1 MGKTRFTAELDSE
14 TLNKAREILKKDQIT
29 LEDTLEDT
37 LEEMLSYIVSHHT
50 APCFQC
56 GEPNGETLKAMAEA
70 EAGDVITADTMTDL
84 FTQLNEEN

>member
-14 TLNKAREILKKDQIT
+14 TLNKAREILKRDQIT
-29 LEDTLEDT
+29 LDDI

-70 EAGDVITADTMTDL
+70 EAGDMITASTMTDL
-84 FTQLNEEN
+84 FTQLNEED

>member
-29 LEDTLEDT
+29 LEDMLED
-37 LEEMLSYIVSHHT
+37 MLSYIVSHHT

>member
-14 TLNKAREILKKDQIT
+14 TLNKAREILKKDQI
-29 LEDTLEDT
+29 T

>member
-1 MGKTRFTAELDSE
+1 MGKIRFTAELDSE
-14 TLNKAREILKKDQIT
+14 TLNKAREILKKDQM
-29 LEDTLEDT
+29 TLEDT

>member
-14 TLNKAREILKKDQIT
+14 TLSKAREILREDQI
-29 LEDTLEDT
+29 TLEDT

-56 GEPNGETLKAMAEA
+56 GEPNDETLKAMAEA
-70 EAGDVITADTMTDL
+70 GAGDLTIADNMTDL
-84 FTQLNEEN
+84 FTQLNEDN